1 MQISIDL
8 INVKH
13 VLSHQILYAT
23 FYQIEIEQENESLQT
38 YLSIPIEEIEN
49 YAMPRLIH
57 IYLEKMEGNL
67 FE

>member
-1 MQISIDL
+1 MSIDL

-13 VLSHQILYAT
+13 ILSHQILYAT
-23 FYQIEIEQENESLQT
+23 FYQVEIEQENESLQA
-38 YLSIPIEEIEN
+38 YLSIPIEDIEN

-57 IYLEKMEGNL
+57 IYLEKMRGYL